1 MHNKFALFFAI
12 LCFGVSSLIAQETAA
27 WKTPPQIRSNE
38 LFFDF
43 TQKGQFE
50 LERDILFSDKG
61 IKIAASK
68 QAATLISKKTEV
80 PLQSPE
86 PFLAVSSTW
95 TIEAGDNG
103 KITLSLRGSRAFS
116 LLAHSN
122 ESLIIYD
129 KNDQTSAGALFNHYR
144 LRQQ

>member
-1 MHNKFALFFAI
+1 MRGKFALFFAI
-12 LCFGVSSLIAQETAA
+12 FCVGISNLIAQETAK
-27 WKTPPQIRSNE
+27 WKAPAQIKISQ
-38 LFFDF
+38 LSFDF
-43 TQKGQFE
+43 TQKDQFE
-50 LERDILFSDKG
+50 VEKDILFSDKG

-86 PFLAVSSTW
+86 PFLPVSSTW